1 MVCLSAFVLAFAGC
15 GTFRDAIDDP
25 GSNIGGGGGG
35 GTTPPSTGY
44 TSTVS
49 IQLETTDKNGETVV
63 TEYTDTDGMTAQ
75 WQNATSLMTAEF
87 NEQGFAS
94 CAGLDGEYSV
104 TISGL
109 NDDVDE
115 KDPVYYAYNTNAYT
129 TSNNYR
135 DIVIT
140 IYEVIIPD
148 RNSSTEGSGPYDPIN
163 ISDIGIYRTE
173 ITYEGQMIYFHFT
186 PRQNGSFSLT
196 SWMNAAED
204 LVDPVL
210 YAYFGSAQ
218 YVNIDNPVIVDDGGT
233 NGKFTSNFRYEVQF
247 SKAMIGGAC
256 VFAITAASYTGEFP
270 VEVYFALSYD
280 DDYDRPTTPERV
292 IVPEEEFKNATAEE
306 GTLTYVYEETRVDES
321 GVRYA
326 VFDQDLVGL
335 NPDDGYYH
343 LLDDSGKPNGALLYA
358 YISSASPIYGTAII
372 NVEDD
377 GNNILTIY
385 VGDDRRDYAL
395 MLQGYDLAYRKWETI
410 VRSSYQGQPESVI
423 QEVIANRRPGDGS
436 YMGYE
441 DVKGY
446 NDYANI
452 DGMYPV
458 TAELKDFFQL
468 FAKGQ
473 MLFMD
478 GMGWVEGSTFNGY
491 HYDAYDDSMWL
502 AFCAYYA

>member
-1 MVCLSAFVLAFAGC
+1 MVV
-15 GTFRDAIDDP
+15 
-25 GSNIGGGGGG
+25 
-35 GTTPPSTGY
+35 
-44 TSTVS
+44 
-49 IQLETTDKNGETVV
+49 
-63 TEYTDTDGMTAQ
+63 
-75 WQNATSLMTAEF
+75 
-87 NEQGFAS
+87 
-94 CAGLDGEYSV
+94 
-104 TISGL
+104 
-109 NDDVDE
+109 
-115 KDPVYYAYNTNAYT
+115 
-129 TSNNYR
+129 
-135 DIVIT
+135 
-140 IYEVIIPD
+140 
-148 RNSSTEGSGPYDPIN
+148 
-163 ISDIGIYRTE
+163 
-173 ITYEGQMIYFHFT
+173 
-186 PRQNGSFSLT
+186 
-196 SWMNAAED
+196 
-204 LVDPVL
+204 
-210 YAYFGSAQ
+210 
-218 YVNIDNPVIVDDGGT
+218 
-233 NGKFTSNFRYEVQF
+233 
-247 SKAMIGGAC
+247 
-256 VFAITAASYTGEFP
+256 
-270 VEVYFALSYD
+270 
-280 DDYDRPTTPERV
+280 
-292 IVPEEEFKNATAEE
+292 
-306 GTLTYVYEETRVDES
+306 
-321 GVRYA
+321 
-326 VFDQDLVGL
+326 
-335 NPDDGYYH
+335 
-343 LLDDSGKPNGALLYA
+343 LDDSGKPEGPLLYA